1 MAYDPS
7 KDPLGFD
14 PNNPNTQI
22 INGNLYVWQPSTQ
35 GQDAQNYLGANADPS
50 VVNQDTSPA
59 SGNGSWVPASYEHPG
74 GQFWSLLAKI
84 VAATS
89 GAEYGL
95 SFLPGLGAAGVAGA
109 GGAGAAGAATPA
121 LTTTALGGSL
131 PGLATVG
138 LPSYAAGGLGAAGA
152 AGAGST
158 IAPLTTTTLSGIP
171 PGFSTVA
178 LPAAT
183 AGGSSVAKNL
193 IDNAPKNKIGNTA
206 ASTLPSW
213 LKPAIAAAAPT
224 LGKLTGGGSSDL
236 TKSLEQALT
245 GLVPDLQHSFQL
257 GMQRQEQASPLYDAV
272 LKMALGRLPN
282 WSTGGGE

>member
-7 KDPLGFD
+7 KDPMGYD
-14 PNNPNTQI
+14 PSNPNTAM
-22 INGNLYVWQPSTQ
+22 INGDLYVWQPSTQ
-35 GQDAQNYLGANADPS
+35 GQDAQNYLGANADPAL
-50 VVNQDTSPA
+50 VNQDTSPA

-95 SFLPGLGAAGVAGA
+95 SFVPGLGAAGTAGA
-109 GGAGAAGAATPA
+109 GTGT
-121 LTTTALGGSL
+121 
-131 PGLATVG
+131 
-138 LPSYAAGGLGAAGA
+138 AGA

-158 IAPLTTTTLSGIP
+158 VAPFTSLPVTAYTGGAGTTIPLTAAGTGSTLAPIVKDGIKN
-171 PGFSTVA
+171 SSDTKD
-178 LPAAT
+178 LLDK
-183 AGGSSVAKNL
+183 GGK
-193 IDNAPKNKIGNTA
+193 TA

-236 TKSLEQALT
+236 TNSLTQALT
-245 GLVPDLQHSFQL
+245 GLIPDLKQSFDL
-257 GMQRQEQASPLYDAV
+257 GIQRQQQASPLYDAV